1 MARRQ
6 TSLKL
11 VNFNAERLNISQND
25 SGKGDLPVALPLPSL
40 GSVTTMSSSFPYT
53 RQLGPSSWFY
63 PEDRTNV
70 LNAIAELTVH
80 PVAKKPKIKTQTET
94 MFVQRTAFTHLVIS
108 ISSRK
113 ELQRRKQAE
122 WQLNR

>member
-1 MARRQ
+1 M
-6 TSLKL
+6 
-11 VNFNAERLNISQND
+11 
-25 SGKGDLPVALPLPSL
+25 ALPLQSL

-53 RQLGPSSWFY
+53 QQLGPSSWFY

-80 PVAKKPKIKTQTET
+80 PVAKKPKIKMQTGT
-94 MFVQRTAFTHLVIS
+94 MFVQPTAFTHLVIV

-113 ELQRRKQAE
+113 EQQRRKQAE